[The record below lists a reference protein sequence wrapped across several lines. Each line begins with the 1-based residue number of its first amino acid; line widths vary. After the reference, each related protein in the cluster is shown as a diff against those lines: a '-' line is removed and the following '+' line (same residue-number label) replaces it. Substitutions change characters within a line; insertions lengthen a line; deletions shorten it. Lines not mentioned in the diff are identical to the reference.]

1 MVYGWDLQSSVS
13 ATFPAFFFASCRVAT
28 NHPCPDWI
36 CVYVVYSVYKCYCS
50 LNITYRTSSE
60 MRLRG
65 SGGYRLYIGWRS
77 ETSWCHLSQTSILYS
92 IKSAMENKH
101 WLGLR
106 NLRVLV
112 FDIIWHMIW
121 ACRSPTMIQ
130 GCCGNT
136 AFGLMRLSG
145 HELIPTWHL
154 RNAAIATPLYYRMV
168 PPNYKLVYEP
178 HEL

>member
-1 MVYGWDLQSSVS
+1 MRFTVLRKCHVSSFCFFSFCELSGCYKHLQTIHVQFEFVYMLYTPFTH
-13 ATFPAFFFASCRVAT
+13 ATAR
-28 NHPCPDWI
+28 
-36 CVYVVYSVYKCYCS
+36 YCS
-50 LNITYRTSSE
+50 LNIPYRTSSE

-77 ETSWCHLSQTSILYS
+77 ETSWCHLSQTSMLYS
-92 IKSAMENKH
+92 IKSSMENKH

-121 ACRSPTMIQ
+121 ACRSPTMIE

-168 PPNYKLVYEP
+168 PPN
-178 HEL
+178 